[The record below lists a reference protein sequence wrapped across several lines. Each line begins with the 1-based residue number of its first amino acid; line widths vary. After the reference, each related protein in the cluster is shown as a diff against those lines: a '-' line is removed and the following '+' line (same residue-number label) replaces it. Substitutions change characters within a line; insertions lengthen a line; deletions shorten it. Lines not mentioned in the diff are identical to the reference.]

1 MPSINGRAFLE
12 MAAAMGA
19 TAACT
24 NPFASAS
31 PIPWQE
37 RRDFFPEGVAS
48 GDPDSHSVLLWTRC
62 PEARQDSTLRLT
74 VEISEDKT
82 SSQQR
87 SPSQLRHSQQIG
99 VAAQPAHHHAHLF
112 PDQRLRSF
120 RHALLQRIQK

>member
-1 MPSINGRAFLE
+1 MPTINGCAFLE
-12 MAAAMGA
+12 MAAAMGV

-24 NPFASAS
+24 NPLASAS

-37 RRDFFPEGVAS
+37 GRDLFPEGVAS
-48 GDPDSHSVLLWTRC
+48 GDPDSHSVLPWRRC
-62 PEARQDSTLRLT
+62 PQARQDSTLRPT
-74 VEISEDKT
+74 VEVSEDKT

-99 VAAQPAHHHAHLF
+99 VASQPAHHHAHLF
-112 PDQRLRSF
+112 RDQRLRSF